1 MSLRIGENSY
11 YYGYEILPE
20 DAPSGSE
27 NTTAPVEETPAPSA
41 VAQRSNPKPP
51 PIPNSVDFTAL
62 GIDTE
67 LKLARAAYMAVAA
80 KAGISD
86 TSAQRRFADRMI
98 AANSP
103 ELKLIDGNIPLDDA
117 KVKARL
123 TNRQVRFTLSE
134 GEKSALREFRRQYI
148 NEGGKIRS
156 NQNPTV
162 DLRQAQTADGVTMP
176 STAPVKTKFRVL
188 LNNNGQPMS
197 EQRVLA
203 QYAQDQYGGG
213 NLWGEN
219 YRQIAELS
227 SGQGV
232 KPKITNIARLG
243 DKIAVDFE
251 LTLLDRAVIHENY
264 KTVQAQ
270 VNRAEAIYRD
280 IADNNELASFL
291 RGVFNGAVKSVKGT
305 IDLVLDLPGT
315 LKALWQVVAHP
326 VDTFNALKTELSE
339 TWEEFKNANPSK
351 KSEMLGELVGQAVVE
366 ILIGKGI
373 GKAGGI
379 LAKTKTGAKL
389 LEEASNLKK
398 AGALKIAETFSDD
411 AAEIAR
417 RSAKNRLRQLSS
429 QLNSG
434 LPIDPQL
441 LKDLSVIAGNKLKNG
456 AIKFADFTRQMVDEL
471 GESVKPHLE
480 KLYREAMEK
489 LGYKVDDAEIQSLKL
504 TEPKTI
510 KIRPEAGTPEH
521 KALRWEE
528 YQAKNADNPK
538 ALKYETWSKIY
549 DVNMQQARKSNI
561 AVQAYQKKTGWGKTE
576 VTVEVEPGV
585 SRRLDIADVD
595 AKKAIEHKTG
605 YISLDEDIKWELQR
619 DKKLVEQ
626 GWNIT
631 WHFEGT
637 ASKPLLK
644 ELLAAGINVTFK

>member
-11 YYGYEILPE
+11 YYGYEILTE

-27 NTTAPVEETPAPSA
+27 NTTAQVEETQVETT
-41 VAQRSNPKPP
+41 VAQRSNPKLPS
-51 PIPNSVDFTAL
+51 IPNSVDFTAL

-67 LKLARAAYMAVAA
+67 LKLARAAYMAAA
-80 KAGISD
+80 ARAGISD
-86 TSAQRRFADRMI
+86 TSAQRRFADQMI
-98 AANSP
+98 AANSS
-103 ELKLIDGNIPLDDA
+103 ELKLTDGNIPLDDA

-123 TNRQVRFTLSE
+123 TNREVRFSLSE

-148 NEGGKIRS
+148 NEGGRIRS

-162 DLRQAQTADGVTMP
+162 DLRQAQTADGVNLPPT
-176 STAPVKTKFRVL
+176 TPVKTKFRVL
-188 LNNNGQPMS
+188 LNNNGRPIS

-232 KPKITNIARLG
+232 KPKITNITRLG

-251 LTLLDRAVIHENY
+251 LTPLNRAVIHENY

-280 IADNNELASFL
+280 IADNNELSSFL

-315 LKALWQVVAHP
+315 LKALWQVVSHP
-326 VDTFNALKTELSE
+326 VETFNALKTELSE
-339 TWEEFKNANPSK
+339 TWEEFKNASPSK
-351 KSEMLGELVGQAVVE
+351 KAEMVGELVGSAVVE

-389 LEEASNLKK
+389 LEEAGNLKK

-417 RSAKNRLRQLSS
+417 QSAKNRLRQLSS

-441 LKDLSVIAGNKLKNG
+441 LKDLSVIAGNKVKNG
-456 AIKFADFTRQMVDEL
+456 AIKFADFTRQMVDDF
-471 GESVKPHLE
+471 GEAVRPHLE
-480 KLYREAMEK
+480 KIYREAMEK
-489 LGYKVDDAEIQSLKL
+489 LGHKVDDAEILSLNK
-504 TEPKTI
+504 PTI
-510 KIRPEAGTPEH
+510 KVRPEAGTPEH

-561 AVQAYQKKTGWGKTE
+561 AVQAYQKKVGWGKTE
-576 VTVEVEPGV
+576 VTVDVEPGV